1 MGKIN
6 YRTILIGQKKGV
18 FNHLRMDLYEWY
30 DSSTLRE
37 YSLKITG
44 VLGYILGL
52 LIWIDSKGFTDYE
65 GFEETYL
72 SISKLTSGILTDVVY
87 IIISFLFVTISVQI
101 AKFLVLWVSES
112 IIISIT
118 KNTKGQLY
126 IIICESNQVE
136 FCYTTSR
143 YPPLY
148 DFDFPDS
155 NNPESFQRWPNGS
168 WSWNLSEFFKENE
181 WKNCNDGI
189 QIRATSFSHYEAYFT
204 VRNSAELRTKI
215 LQYGWEFFIREL
227 FEEIGF
233 MKNFSIDL
241 KESIKKE
248 LNSQLTQNEE
258 TEVTEYKYISE
269 VFRDDVLKAF
279 TTNNQLEDLVN
290 INKSKHPLAHK
301 IRETMM

>member
-1 MGKIN
+1 MGNIN

-18 FNHLRMDLYEWY
+18 FNHLPIDLYQWY
-30 DSSTLRE
+30 DSSTLRK

-44 VLGYILGL
+44 VLGYFLGL

-65 GFEETYL
+65 MFEETFL
-72 SISKLTSGILTDVVY
+72 SISKLTSGNLADVIY

-101 AKFLVLWVSES
+101 AKFLVLWASVS
-112 IIISIT
+112 IIISIE

-126 IIICESNQVE
+126 IIISESNQVE

-143 YPPLY
+143 YPPLHN
-148 DFDFPDS
+148 FDFPNS
-155 NNPESFQRWPNGS
+155 NNPESFRRYCGI
-168 WSWNLSEFFKENE
+168 WSDNLSEFFKKNN
-181 WKNCNDGI
+181 WRNCNDGI
-189 QIRATSFSHYEAYFT
+189 QIRATLFSPNEAYFT

-215 LQYGWEFFIREL
+215 LQYGWEFFIRDL

-233 MKNFSIDL
+233 KKNFSIDL

-248 LNSQLTQNEE
+248 IDSQLTQNEE
-258 TEVTEYKYISE
+258 AEVTEYKYISE
-269 VFRDDVLKAF
+269 VFCDDVLKAY
-279 TTNNQLEDLVN
+279 TTYNQLEDLVN
-290 INKSKHPLAHK
+290 INKSKHPLAQK